1 MDKEIIIAIVASVFG
16 STGFWALITAI
27 WNNHTKKVST
37 EGKMLRGLAHDR
49 ICELGEKYLEQ
60 GYVTKDEYENL
71 HDYLFVP
78 YHELG
83 GNGTAAKIVEDVK
96 RLPMKGVKE
105 SCLEVQHQH

>member
-16 STGFWALITAI
+16 STGFWALITAV

-96 RLPMKGVKE
+96 RLPMKGVKDA
-105 SCLEVQHQH
+105 

>member
-49 ICELGEKYLEQ
+49 ICELGEKYIEQ

-78 YHELG
+78 YRELG

-96 RLPMKGVKE
+96 RLPMKGIKE
-105 SCLEVQHQH
+105 A

>member
-96 RLPMKGVKE
+96 RLPMKGVKDA
-105 SCLEVQHQH
+105 

>member
-16 STGFWALITAI
+16 STGFWALLTAI
-27 WNNHTKKVST
+27 WNNHSKKVST

-96 RLPMKGVKE
+96 RLPMKGGKE
-105 SCLEVQHQH
+105 V

>member
-49 ICELGEKYLEQ
+49 ICELGEKYIEQ

-78 YHELG
+78 YQELG

-96 RLPMKGVKE
+96 RLPMKGVKDA
-105 SCLEVQHQH
+105 